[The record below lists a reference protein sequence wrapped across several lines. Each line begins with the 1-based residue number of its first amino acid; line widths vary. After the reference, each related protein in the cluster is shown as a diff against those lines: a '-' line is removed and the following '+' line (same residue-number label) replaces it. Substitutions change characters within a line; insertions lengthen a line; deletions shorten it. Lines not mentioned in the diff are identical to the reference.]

1 MGESRLDR
9 STLTGKVEAVEPL
22 KQVRKPLPLPLGRRP
37 NRNQTPRLGHRA
49 KNGSDPNRGNQSLR
63 IDVESKVRAPM
74 AEWPAEGAHGLRTL
88 ETGTDRI
95 EKTESGFPVEDP
107 RHLDIGDTNPKR
119 FPRESLLEL
128 PADLEAGFTS
138 DIIQPF
144 KDCTRDR
151 AFLRKVVVFGIERLR
166 GFDFG
171 SGPLADDI
179 GQGGFAGMPLGQV
192 GMFAGERRD
201 D

>member
-9 STLTGKVEAVEPL
+9 STLTGKVETIEPL
-22 KQVRKPLPLPLGRRP
+22 KQVRETLPLPIGRRAHG
-37 NRNQTPRLGHRA
+37 NQTPRLGHRA

-74 AEWPAEGAHGLRTL
+74 AEWPAEGSHGVRGV

-107 RHLDIGDTNPKR
+107 RHLDIGDAGEKR
-119 FPRESLLEL
+119 FPRELLL
-128 PADLEAGFTS
+128 QLAANLETGLTS

-151 AFLRKVVVFGIERLR
+151 AFPCKIVVFGIERLR
-166 GFDFG
+166 GFDLG

-179 GQGGFAGMPLGQV
+179 RECGFAGMPLGQV
-192 GMFAGERRD
+192 GMFTGE
-201 D
+201 